1 MNHEDS
7 QMMKVLETIAD
18 RMIDMHLATQRGFAE
33 QANALASVQRK
44 LDALMA
50 VKAGE
55 QLSLLAIVTAPEA
68 VVPNEDEAMPVLAS
82 CTQCDTK
89 AYTEAGI
96 EDFFGWRKMED
107 GKTIRQSWCREC
119 RSSGKHKT
127 EPVVEPVIVQDEP
140 SPRKKQRLPDHIRVL
155 GQQFR
160 DLHQQADVKAE
171 ERTMVLA
178 ASKGRETKESV
189 ALLVEEQD
197 LRTEARKFQ
206 QQYDNE
212 RRPFGNSRKTNGDK

>member
-18 RMIDMHLATQRGFAE
+18 RLIDMHLANQRQFAE
-33 QANALASVQRK
+33 TNSELASVQRK

-50 VKAGE
+50 VKADD
-55 QLSLLAIVTAPEA
+55 QLSLFAMVAAAPVA
-68 VVPNEDEAMPVLAS
+68 VVPNEDEAM
-82 CTQCDTK
+82 
-89 AYTEAGI
+89 
-96 EDFFGWRKMED
+96 
-107 GKTIRQSWCREC
+107 
-119 RSSGKHKT
+119 
-127 EPVVEPVIVQDEP
+127 PVVEPVIVQDEP
-140 SPRKKQRLPDHIRVL
+140 SPRKKKRLPDHIRVL

-160 DLHQQADVKAE
+160 DLHGLADVKAE
-171 ERTMVLA
+171 ERAMVLA

-206 QQYDNE
+206 QQYDKE
-212 RRPFGNSRKTNGDK
+212 RRPFGNDRKSKAAK